1 MPVIKNTAL
10 ACSKRERGQ
19 AMLESGLVML
29 IFLSFL
35 IGTLDFGQFL
45 FFHQSLVERARAA
58 ARYGAINPTDS
69 TGTTNVAVYNMAAPA
84 SGASPILGG
93 LTTAMVSVV
102 SSDPSTPEARITV
115 TITGYP
121 FTFLS
126 PYIGGSHTVRPV
138 VATMAS
144 EAP

>member
-1 MPVIKNTAL
+1 MRGKQ
-10 ACSKRERGQ
+10 ERGQ
-19 AMLESGLVML
+19 AFVEGALVML

-58 ARYGAINPTDS
+58 ARYGAINPADAP
-69 TGTTNVAVYNMAAPA
+69 GTVNMAVYNMPTPPT
-84 SGASPILGG
+84 GTSPVLGG
-93 LTTAMVSVV
+93 LTTSMIGVV
-102 SSDPSTPEARITV
+102 SSDAGTPEARITV
-115 TITGYP
+115 TITGFP
-121 FTFLS
+121 FNFFS
-126 PYIGGSHTVRPV
+126 PTIAGSHTVNSV

>member
-1 MPVIKNTAL
+1 MPVTNVVGRSRT
-10 ACSKRERGQ
+10 RRQRGQ
-19 AMLESGLVML
+19 ALVESALVML

-58 ARYGAINPTDS
+58 ARYAAVNPTDA
-69 TGTTNVAVYNMAAPA
+69 TGTKNIAVYNTAVPA
-84 SGASPILGG
+84 LDATPMVGG
-93 LTTAMVSVV
+93 LTTSMVGVV
-102 SSDPSTPEARITV
+102 SSDIGLPEARITV

-121 FTFLS
+121 FSFLS
-126 PYIGGSHTVRPV
+126 PYIAGSYTAKPIRAV
-138 VATMAS
+138 MAS

>member
-1 MPVIKNTAL
+1 MPVIKKSAL

-19 AMLESGLVML
+19 ALVESALIML

-35 IGTLDFGQFL
+35 IGTMDFGQFL

-69 TGTTNVAVYNMAAPA
+69 TGTRNVAVYNMPAPA
-84 SGASPILGG
+84 NGASPILGG

-121 FTFLS
+121 FTILS
-126 PYIGGSHTVRPV
+126 PYIAGSYTVKPV